1 MENPKTRRLKMSE
14 ERQEIFEEIKEIP
27 FPLDNIELLL
37 EYLIEKLQNINKKG
51 KELGYRDIRL
61 WHDYDYRDR
70 LDRIYICG
78 YRKETDKELAKRLE
92 EEKERIEKAKVAKKK
107 KKERAEK
114 RRKKEEEKKRA
125 LYEELKKEFEGK

>member
-92 EEKERIEKAKVAKKK
+92 EEKEKKRQKWPRK
-107 KKERAEK
+107 KRKKGLKRGARRK
-114 RRKKEEEKKRA
+114 RRKSEHCMRS
-125 LYEELKKEFEGK
+125 